1 MNINLIL
8 IFFLKDSDNNAL
20 EAVEDP
26 LKGGFE
32 LHLKVSF
39 FFFFFEGIAYI
50 MGFKLTDN
58 LPLISTKTLFV

>member
-1 MNINLIL
+1 MCINLIL

-32 LHLKVSF
+32 LRLKVRVLF
-39 FFFFFEGIAYI
+39 F
-50 MGFKLTDN
+50 
-58 LPLISTKTLFV
+58 LF